1 MRIIHLTFLYS
12 LLSVYST
19 DPASE
24 YLQPSRVKIV
34 KSTDDSPATIN
45 AVEPGAANIIYQSKD
60 GGKTW
65 LDISEGLP
73 ANEPPEDFFAGE
85 SDLYLRLNDEMYRS
99 KSTLKTPVW
108 ERDNVLDPRCG
119 SIAFNRSG
127 IMAYNYEG
135 LIYQNMA
142 GMGTWVP
149 VYTNF
154 KGQSMRTVF
163 ETSDGNV
170 FLGCDSGLYKSSDH
184 GQTWKRVLDEG
195 WVMKLVESNGVLV
208 GTSQRGI
215 IRSMDNGEH
224 WERVISEG
232 GVGIA
237 IEKING
243 GFAAIAANT
252 STETRRIHL
261 SFDNGKTWKVIDGG
275 LPHSLF
281 ISSIKQMGQY
291 LICGHPDGIFRS
303 SDMGKT
309 WIIVHPPVEYTFK
322 VPGNISNNNPGKV
335 FNIHASGNVLYAVAK
350 SAGC

>member
-1 MRIIHLTFLYS
+1 MRILHLTFLYC
-12 LLSVYST
+12 LLNVYST
-19 DPASE
+19 DPTSE
-24 YLQPSRVKIV
+24 YLQPSRARIV
-34 KSTDDSPATIN
+34 KSIAASPTTIDT
-45 AVEPGAANIIYQSKD
+45 VEPAATNIIYQSND

-65 LDISEGLP
+65 QDISEGLP
-73 ANEPPEDFFAGE
+73 LNEMPEDFFAGE

-99 KSTLKTPVW
+99 KSNLKTPVW
-108 ERDNVLDPRCG
+108 ERENILDPRCG

-170 FLGCDSGLYKSSDH
+170 FLGCDSGLYKSSDE
-184 GQTWKRVLDEG
+184 GRTWKRVLDGG
-195 WVMKLVESNGVLV
+195 WVMKLVESDGVLV
-208 GTSQRGI
+208 GTSQSGI
-215 IRSMDNGEH
+215 IRSTDNGEH

-237 IEKING
+237 IEKIKG

-252 STETRRIHL
+252 STQTRRIHISL
-261 SFDNGKTWKVIDGG
+261 DNGKTWKAIDGG
-275 LPHSLF
+275 LQHSLF
-281 ISSIKQMGQY
+281 ISSIKQMGEY

-303 SDMGKT
+303 TDMGKT
-309 WIIVHPPVEYTFK
+309 WNMVHPPAEYRFK
-322 VPGNISNNNPGKV
+322 LPGNTSHNNPGKV